1 MRTEPLKRHTKN
13 LLICLLNCAAA
24 LVLGMGCTPPEGRDF
39 KQGQKEARQGQYA
52 LSLSL
57 FEHSMKR
64 NPTSPWAM
72 KSAHEGA
79 RIAFFETKD
88 FKKAAQFY
96 RHIVVNST
104 DSQERI
110 EAQQKLAEV
119 YLDNL
124 QDYPQAI
131 VEYSKLV
138 EQNLSDQNVGQDRLG
153 LARAHYFQNN
163 LFQADSELTEILKLK
178 VEPPL
183 RFNAL
188 MLKGNILIAQKD
200 FSKAAALFKELIKD
214 YPEKAQHENVPL
226 TLAVCFEEAGELKE
240 ALVVLESLRKT
251 YQPPEY
257 IELRIKRLKERQKNQ
272 PGAKGF
278 RK

>member
-1 MRTEPLKRHTKN
+1 MY
-13 LLICLLNCAAA
+13 LLICAAA
-24 LVLGMGCTPPEGRDF
+24 LFLGMGCTPPEGRDF
-39 KQGQKEARQGQYA
+39 KQGQNEAREGKYP
-52 LSLSL
+52 LSLSS

-64 NPTSPWAM
+64 NPTSPWAI

-79 RIAFFETKD
+79 RISFFETKD
-88 FKKAAQFY
+88 FKRAAQFY
-96 RHIVVNST
+96 RHIVINSD

-110 EAQQKLAEV
+110 EAQQKLGEV
-119 YLDNL
+119 FLENL

-131 VEYSKLV
+131 IEYSKLV
-138 EQNLSDQNVGQDRLG
+138 EQNLPDQEVGQYRLG

-163 LFQADSELTEILKLK
+163 LFQAESELAEILKLK

-183 RFNAL
+183 RFNTL
-188 MLKGNILIAQKD
+188 MLKGNILIAQKE

-214 YPEKAQHENVPL
+214 YAEKAQHENVPL
-226 TLAVCFEEAGELKE
+226 TLAVCYEEAGELKE
-240 ALVVLESLRKT
+240 ALVVLEGLRKT

-257 IELRIKRLKERQKNQ
+257 IDLRIKRLKERQKNQ